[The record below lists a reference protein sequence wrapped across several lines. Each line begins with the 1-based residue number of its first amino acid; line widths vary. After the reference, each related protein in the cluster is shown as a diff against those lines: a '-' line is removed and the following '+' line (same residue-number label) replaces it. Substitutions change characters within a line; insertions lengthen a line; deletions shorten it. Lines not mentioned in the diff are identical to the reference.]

1 MPDCKKHEQVWKKK
15 SLSETSKIHLINAT
29 ATTSKVLQ
37 RLHNKARGFPF
48 LGINTFTKFIEKK
61 VQNVFS
67 LY

>member
-15 SLSETSKIHLINAT
+15 KSLSETSQIHLYAT
-29 ATTSKVLQ
+29 ATASKVLQ
-37 RLHNKARGFPF
+37 RLHNKAHGFPF
-48 LGINTFTKFIEKK
+48 LGINTFTKPIEKK